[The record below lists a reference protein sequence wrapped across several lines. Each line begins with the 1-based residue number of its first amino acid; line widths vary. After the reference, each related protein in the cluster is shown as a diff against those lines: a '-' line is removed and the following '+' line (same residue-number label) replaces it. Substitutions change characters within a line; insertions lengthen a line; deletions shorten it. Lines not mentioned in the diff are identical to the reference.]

1 MQTGIAQKMLIF
13 YKYNL
18 AEEKLRNLHIDDP
31 LKFSGKLSKCFGIKE
46 EMATERSSEK
56 LLE

>member
-31 LKFSGKLSKCFGIKE
+31 LKFSGKLSKCFWDQRGNGYRE
-46 EMATERSSEK
+46 EF
-56 LLE
+56 